1 MVILI
6 RTLQR
11 VFSGLRLDLF
21 WQINSKSQEGRAL
34 FYGIDNHDVWHNSED
49 VTYAYNLLES

>member
-1 MVILI
+1 MVIILS
-6 RTLQR
+6 TSK
-11 VFSGLRLDLF
+11 FSVVSGFWSLF